1 MRAGAYPEE
10 VVRLTVLWLVAC
22 YALARWRRARRDI
35 MLSRWQCSSLP
46 VVLVLCEVH
55 QVPKW

>member
-10 VVRLTVLWLVAC
+10 VVRLTVLWLVAW
-22 YALARWRRARRDI
+22 YALARRRRARRDI
-35 MLSRWQCSSLP
+35 MLSWWQYSSLP
-46 VVLVLCEVH
+46 VIFVLCEVN